1 MDTLENVRNERKNG
15 MNEEQ
20 WLEKRV
26 EELAEKCRMRD
37 IPTHTEFLNL
47 NEQDIFY
54 RTMRKQKGV
63 RYVLAGGYPMA
74 ERKVGMFLPS
84 YLEEGDESMLPVSCV
99 HILPLN
105 EKFAD
110 KLSHR
115 DYLGALMNLGIER
128 HKTGDI
134 VADGTRAWLFCM
146 TDLAD
151 YICENLGQ
159 VRHTRVYAEIGEVPA
174 EVLQPEFET
183 IEGSVASVRLDAL
196 LALAFKTSRSKMV
209 PCLEA
214 GQVFV
219 NGRLVMSASE
229 VPAEGAIVSV
239 RHMGRFVYRG
249 VKSETRKGRLFVTV
263 DRYV

>member
-1 MDTLENVRNERKNG
+1 
-15 MNEEQ
+15 
-20 WLEKRV
+20 
-26 EELAEKCRMRD
+26 
-37 IPTHTEFLNL
+37 
-47 NEQDIFY
+47 
-54 RTMRKQKGV
+54 
-63 RYVLAGGYPMA
+63 MA

-134 VADGTRAWLFCM
+134 VTDGTRAWLFCM

-229 VPAEGAIVSV
+229 VPAKGAIVSV

>member
-1 MDTLENVRNERKNG
+1 
-15 MNEEQ
+15 
-20 WLEKRV
+20 
-26 EELAEKCRMRD
+26 
-37 IPTHTEFLNL
+37 
-47 NEQDIFY
+47 
-54 RTMRKQKGV
+54 
-63 RYVLAGGYPMA
+63 MA

-134 VADGTRAWLFCM
+134 VTDGTRAWLFCM

-159 VRHTRVYAEIGEVPA
+159 VCHTRVYAEIGEVPA

>member
-1 MDTLENVRNERKNG
+1 

-134 VADGTRAWLFCM
+134 VTDGTRAWL
-146 TDLAD
+146 
-151 YICENLGQ
+151 
-159 VRHTRVYAEIGEVPA
+159 
-174 EVLQPEFET
+174 
-183 IEGSVASVRLDAL
+183 
-196 LALAFKTSRSKMV
+196 
-209 PCLEA
+209 
-214 GQVFV
+214 
-219 NGRLVMSASE
+219 
-229 VPAEGAIVSV
+229 
-239 RHMGRFVYRG
+239 
-249 VKSETRKGRLFVTV
+249 
-263 DRYV
+263 

>member
-1 MDTLENVRNERKNG
+1 MK
-15 MNEEQ
+15 EEQ

-26 EELAEKCRMRD
+26 EELADKCRMRD
-37 IPTHTEFLNL
+37 IPAHTEFLNL
-47 NEQDIFY
+47 NEQDIFC
-54 RTMRKQKGV
+54 RTMQKQKDV
-63 RYVLAGGYPMA
+63 RWVLDGGYPMA
-74 ERKVGMFLPS
+74 ERKVGLFLPS
-84 YLEEGDESMLPVSCV
+84 YAEDQDVSMLPVSCV

-105 EKFAD
+105 AKFAD
-110 KLSHR
+110 SLNHR

-134 VADGTRAWLFCM
+134 VTDGTRAWLFCM
-146 TDLAD
+146 TDLAQ
-151 YICENLGQ
+151 YICENLRQ
-159 VRHTRVYAEIGEVPA
+159 VRHTSVYGEISEVPE
-174 EVLQPEFET
+174 EVLQPRFET

-196 LALAFKTSRSKMV
+196 LALAFRTSRSKMV

-219 NGRLVMSASE
+219 NGRLVLSTSE
-229 VPAEGAIVSV
+229 VPPEGAIVSV

-249 VKSETRKGRLFVTV
+249 VKNATRKGRLFVTV

>member
-1 MDTLENVRNERKNG
+1 
-15 MNEEQ
+15 
-20 WLEKRV
+20 
-26 EELAEKCRMRD
+26 
-37 IPTHTEFLNL
+37 
-47 NEQDIFY
+47 
-54 RTMRKQKGV
+54 
-63 RYVLAGGYPMA
+63 MA

-134 VADGTRAWLFCM
+134 VTDGTRAWLFCM

-159 VRHTRVYAEIGEVPA
+159 VRHTRVYTEIGEVPA

-229 VPAEGAIVSV
+229 VPTEGAIVSV